1 MEKTTTIARTYRL
14 PSPLYQD
21 LTQFRKEQELPP
33 SETIVVQTAL
43 REYIER
49 KRKERRK

>member
-1 MEKTTTIARTYRL
+1 MEKSTVARTYRF
-14 PSPLYQD
+14 PEPLYRD
-21 LTQFRKEQELPP
+21 LTRFREEQELPP